1 MFNLSCSKQRDTIS
15 LVMKSTNKNIST
27 PSKFPKHRID
37 EAREKLRKALSYERI
52 IKQPKYKDL
61 TRKQHFLLVKSID
74 TICLILLESYISGT
88 NI

>member
-1 MFNLSCSKQRDTIS
+1 
-15 LVMKSTNKNIST
+15 MKSTNKNTST
-27 PSKFPKHRID
+27 TSKFPKHRI
-37 EAREKLRKALSYERI
+37 EQAREKLRKALSYERI

-74 TICLILLESYISGT
+74 TICLILLESYIGGA